1 MVTHNPE
8 LGELTDRVIYLH
20 HGKICKE
27 EIHENKFVKL
37 LAISAVILAAFLVK
51 TKLLRLVKKHQI
63 SLPMIYK
70 VKK

>member
-20 HGKICKE
+20 HGKFVKE

>member
-20 HGKICKE
+20 HGKFVKE

-51 TKLLRLVKKHQI
+51 MKLLQLVK
-63 SLPMIYK
+63 ST
-70 VKK
+70 